1 MILKHRSRAFAAAPG
16 KPEQVAALARVD
28 AVVMA
33 QELLAT
39 VLVNPALTADQS
51 PHQDIYA
58 VIDLGSNSFHML
70 MVKVVGGSVQVIGR
84 VKRKV
89 RLAAGL
95 NDNLVL
101 SRKAMKRGWECLA
114 LFAERLQDIP
124 PQNIRIVGTAT
135 LRLAKNVKTFLKE
148 AEAILGQKVTV
159 ISGDDEARIIY
170 LGVAHTSNSDSNRL
184 VIDIGGAS
192 TEVVIGA
199 GFNPLVLS
207 SLNMGCVT
215 YLERYFAD
223 DELSEENFGR
233 AIAAAEHEVQ
243 SIAAQYQQTG
253 WQLAVGASGT
263 VQAMQEILVA
273 QCKDEVITLS
283 RLEDIMQQALACGR
297 MEQLTITG
305 LAQERKQVF
314 PSGLAI
320 LIALFRTLNISG
332 MTLSGGAL
340 REGVL
345 YSMLPQLQH
354 SDVRSRTVN
363 SLMVRYFIDQRHA
376 GRVAEMASE
385 LANQLQSRWDL
396 VKFEGHSML
405 KCSALLHELGLL
417 IEYKNHHHHG
427 AYIINHSDLPGFTRA
442 QQQLVMA
449 LVHNHRADISREII
463 ARQTMTS
470 VLLTVRLTRILRLAV
485 ILSMRR
491 RNEVLPQVTI
501 SSKGEQL
508 VLTMPAGW
516 LEQHPLM
523 RAELEQEVQYQ
534 QQAGWEL
541 IIQ

>member
-1 MILKHRSRAFAAAPG
+1 MAAVSMAQDPL
-16 KPEQVAALARVD
+16 VTALDNFPYSVD
-28 AVVMA
+28 AN
-33 QELLAT
+33 T
-39 VLVNPALTADQS
+39 VTS
-51 PHQDIYA
+51 PHRDIYA

-101 SRKAMKRGWECLA
+101 SHKAMKRGWECLA

-124 PQNIRIVGTAT
+124 AENIRIVGTAT
-135 LRLAKNVKTFLKE
+135 LRLAQNVKVFLQE
-148 AEAILGQKVTV
+148 AEQILGHKVQV
-159 ISGDDEARIIY
+159 ISGEEEARIIY

-192 TEVVIGA
+192 TEIVIGR
-199 GFNPLVLS
+199 GFSSTLLS

-215 YLERYFAD
+215 FLERYFSDQQLNVA
-223 DELSEENFGR
+223 NFR
-233 AIAAAEHEVQ
+233 AAIEAAEIEIQKIRQ
-243 SIAAQYQQTG
+243 SYIAEG
-253 WQLAVGASGT
+253 WQIAVGASGT

-273 QCKDEVITLS
+273 QGKDEVIVLQ
-283 RLEDIMQQALACGR
+283 RLEDIMQQAIACGSL
-297 MEQLTITG
+297 EQLNICG

-314 PSGLAI
+314 PAGLAI
-320 LIALFRTLNISG
+320 LIALFRQLQISG
-332 MTLSGGAL
+332 MTVSGGAL

-345 YSMLPQLQH
+345 YSMLPQLQDTH
-354 SDVRSRTVN
+354 VRSRTVN
-363 SLMVRYFIDQRHA
+363 SLMVRYSIDQKHA
-376 GRVAEMASE
+376 ERVAEMAVE
-385 LANQLQSRWDL
+385 LAEQLQGSWEL
-396 VKFEGHSML
+396 QHFEGLSML
-405 KCSALLHELGLL
+405 RCSALLHELGLL

-449 LVHNHRADISREII
+449 LVYNHRADIAREVI

-470 VLLTVRLTRILRLAV
+470 VLLTVHLTRILRLAV
-485 ILSMRR
+485 VLSMRR
-491 RNEVLPQVTI
+491 RHEALPQVSI
-501 SSKGEQL
+501 SVKAAEQL

-534 QQAGWEL
+534 QQAGWPLL
-541 IIQ
+541 IQ

>member
-1 MILKHRSRAFAAAPG
+1 MLQHPAADPVSELT
-16 KPEQVAALARVD
+16 P
-28 AVVMA
+28 VVTPMP
-33 QELLAT
+33 L
-39 VLVNPALTADQS
+39 

-58 VIDLGSNSFHML
+58 VIDLGSSSFHML

-95 NDNLVL
+95 NENLVL

-124 PQNIRIVGTAT
+124 AANIRIVGTAT
-135 LRLAKNVKTFLKE
+135 LRLARNVNIFLKE
-148 AEAILGQKVTV
+148 AEAILNHPITV
-159 ISGDDEARIIY
+159 ISGEEEARTIY

-192 TEVVIGA
+192 TELIIGQ
-199 GFNPLVLS
+199 GFQPLLLS

-215 YLERYFAD
+215 YLEHYFSD
-223 DELSEENFGR
+223 DLLNQANFNQAITAAGVQIETITESYLS
-233 AIAAAEHEVQ
+233 V
-243 SIAAQYQQTG
+243 G
-253 WQLAVGASGT
+253 WHIAVGASGT
-263 VQAMQEILVA
+263 VQALQEILIC
-273 QCKDEVITLS
+273 QGKDEVITLE
-283 RLEDIMQQALACGR
+283 RLEEIMQQAIICKTMDLLNIC
-297 MEQLTITG
+297 G

-314 PSGLAI
+314 PAGLAI
-320 LIALFRTLNISG
+320 LIALFRKLHIRG

-345 YSMLPQLQH
+345 YGMLPQLQH
-354 SDVRSRTVN
+354 TDVRNRTVN
-363 SLMVRYFIDQRHA
+363 SLMVRYFIDQMHA
-376 GRVAEMASE
+376 ARVADMAAE
-385 LANQLQSRWDL
+385 LATQLQSEWILNR
-396 VKFEGHSML
+396 FEGMDILRSG
-405 KCSALLHELGLL
+405 ALLHELGLL

-449 LVHNHRADISREII
+449 LVYNHRADISREII

-470 VLLTVRLTRILRLAV
+470 VQLTSRLTRILRLAV

-491 RNEVLPQVTI
+491 RNEVRPQVQIQASAET
-501 SSKGEQL
+501 L
-508 VLTMPAGW
+508 VMRMPQGW

-523 RAELEQEVQYQ
+523 KAELEQEIQYQ
-534 QQAGWEL
+534 QLAGWEL
-541 IIQ
+541 IVKPVL

>member
-1 MILKHRSRAFAAAPG
+1 MVPAEP
-16 KPEQVAALARVD
+16 
-28 AVVMA
+28 
-33 QELLAT
+33 LAT
-39 VLVNPALTADQS
+39 ALVKPADAAIQS

-95 NDNLVL
+95 NENLVL

-148 AEAILGQKVTV
+148 AELILGQQVTV
-159 ISGDDEARIIY
+159 ISGEDEARIIY

-199 GFNPLVLS
+199 GFTPILLA

-215 YLERYFAD
+215 YLERFFSD
-223 DELSEENFGR
+223 DQLSEDNFNR
-233 AIAAAEHEVQ
+233 AIAAAEQEALT
-243 SIAAQYQQTG
+243 IAAAYQAAG

-273 QCKDEVITLS
+273 QGKDEVITLN

-297 MEQLTITG
+297 MEQLNITG

-320 LIALFRTLNISG
+320 LIALFRCLNING

-354 SDVRSRTVN
+354 ADVRNRTVQ

-376 GRVAEMASE
+376 ERVAEMAVE

-396 VKFEGHSML
+396 NKFEGHSML
-405 KCSALLHELGLL
+405 RCGALLHELGLL

-449 LVHNHRADISREII
+449 LVHNHRADISRDII
-463 ARQTMTS
+463 GRQTMTS

-491 RNEVLPQVTI
+491 RHEVLPQVNI
-501 SSKGEQL
+501 VSKGEAL
-508 VLTMPAGW
+508 LLKMPDGW
-516 LEQHPLM
+516 LDQHPLM

-534 QQAGWEL
+534 QLAGWDL
-541 IIQ
+541 SLK

>member
-1 MILKHRSRAFAAAPG
+1 MILKRQNHAFVVVLA
-16 KPEQVAALARVD
+16 KLELEVAQALDVVVMPQEPHVALANSE
-28 AVVMA
+28 
-33 QELLAT
+33 QLAE
-39 VLVNPALTADQS
+39 QS

-58 VIDLGSNSFHML
+58 VIDLGSSSFHML

-95 NDNLVL
+95 NDDLVL

-124 PQNIRIVGTAT
+124 PENIRIIGTAT
-135 LRLAKNVKTFLKE
+135 LRLAKNVQTFLKE
-148 AEAILGQKVTV
+148 AELILGQKVAV
-159 ISGDDEARIIY
+159 ISGEDEARIIY
-170 LGVAHTSNSDSNRL
+170 QGVAHTSNSDSNRL

-192 TEVVIGA
+192 TEVIIGA
-199 GFNPLVLS
+199 GFNPILLA

-215 YLERYFAD
+215 FLERYFAD
-223 DELSEENFGR
+223 DELSEDNFNQ
-233 AIAAAEHEVQ
+233 AIAYAEQEIHT
-243 SIAAQYQQTG
+243 IAKQYQATG

-273 QCKDEVITLS
+273 QGKDEVITLS

-305 LAQERKQVF
+305 LSQERKQIF

-320 LIALFRTLNISG
+320 LIALFRCLNITG
-332 MTLSGGAL
+332 MTLSGGAV

-354 SDVRSRTVN
+354 IDVRNRTVK
-363 SLMVRYFIDQRHA
+363 SLMVRYFIDEQHA
-376 GRVAEMASE
+376 QRVADMAVE
-385 LANQLQSRWDL
+385 LAQQLQSRWDL
-396 VKFEGHSML
+396 NKFEGLSIL
-405 KCSALLHELGLL
+405 RCSALLHELGLL

-449 LVHNHRADISREII
+449 LVHNHRADVSRDII

-491 RNEVLPQVTI
+491 RDEVMPQVNI
-501 SSKGEQL
+501 SSKGEA
-508 VLTMPAGW
+508 LTLKMADGW

-523 RAELEQEVQYQ
+523 RAELEQEQEYQ
-534 QQAGWEL
+534 QLAGWEFVFK
-541 IIQ
+541 

>member
-1 MILKHRSRAFAAAPG
+1 MAQETLAAAPASTQ
-16 KPEQVAALARVD
+16 PPV
-28 AVVMA
+28 
-33 QELLAT
+33 
-39 VLVNPALTADQS
+39 TADHTSETS
-51 PHQDIYA
+51 PHSDIYA

-124 PQNIRIVGTAT
+124 AANIRIVGTAT
-135 LRLAKNVKTFLKE
+135 LRLAQNVKTFLKE
-148 AEAILGQKVTV
+148 AEIILGQKVTV
-159 ISGDDEARIIY
+159 ISGTDEARIIY
-170 LGVAHTSNSDSNRL
+170 LGVAHTSNCDSNRL

-192 TEVVIGA
+192 TEVVVGR
-199 GFNPLVLS
+199 GFTPELLA

-215 YLERYFAD
+215 YLERYFSD
-223 DELSEENFGR
+223 GELSEDNFNQ
-233 AIAAAEHEVQ
+233 AIDSA
-243 SIAAQYQQTG
+243 SQQVFTISNDFLATG
-253 WQLAVGASGT
+253 WQIAVGASGT
-263 VQAMQEILVA
+263 VQAIQEILVA
-273 QCKDEVITLS
+273 QGKDEVITLS
-283 RLEDIMQQALACGR
+283 KLENIMQQAMACGPL
-297 MEQLTITG
+297 MQLNIIG

-314 PSGLAI
+314 ASGLAI
-320 LIALFRTLNISG
+320 LIALFRVLNIDG

-345 YSMLPQLQH
+345 YSMLPQLQD
-354 SDVRSRTVN
+354 SDVRNRTVS

-376 GRVAEMASE
+376 QRVADMAVE
-385 LANQLQSRWDL
+385 LASQLQNRWD
-396 VKFEGHSML
+396 VDKFEGLSML
-405 KCSALLHELGLL
+405 SSGALLHELGLL

-442 QQQLVMA
+442 QQQLIMA
-449 LVHNHRADISREII
+449 LVHNHRADISREVI

-491 RNEVLPQVTI
+491 RHEVLPEVKITTKAETLILQ
-501 SSKGEQL
+501 
-508 VLTMPAGW
+508 MPANW

-534 QQAGWEL
+534 QLAGWQLL
-541 IIQ
+541 IK

>member
-1 MILKHRSRAFAAAPG
+1 
-16 KPEQVAALARVD
+16 
-28 AVVMA
+28 MA

-39 VLVNPALTADQS
+39 ALVNPALTAGQS

-95 NDNLVL
+95 NENLVL

-159 ISGDDEARIIY
+159 ISGEDEARIIY

-199 GFNPLVLS
+199 GFTPLLLS

-215 YLERYFAD
+215 YLEKYFSD
-223 DELSEENFGR
+223 DELSEDNFNQ
-233 AIAAAEHEVQ
+233 AIAAAEQHTQ
-243 SIAAQYQQTG
+243 SIAQQYQHTG

-273 QCKDEVITLS
+273 QGKDEVITLS

-297 MEQLTITG
+297 MEQLNIVG

-320 LIALFRTLNISG
+320 LIALFRRLNISG

-345 YSMLPQLQH
+345 YSMLPQLQNN
-354 SDVRSRTVN
+354 DVRNRTVN

-376 GRVAEMASE
+376 ERVAEMACE
-385 LANQLQSRWDL
+385 LAEQLQSRWDL
-396 VKFEGHSML
+396 HRFEGHSML
-405 KCSALLHELGLL
+405 KSGALLHELGLL

-491 RNEVLPQVTI
+491 RHEVLPQVTI
-501 SSKGEQL
+501 SSKGEALLLQ
-508 VLTMPAGW
+508 MPVGW

-541 IIQ
+541 TIK

>member
-1 MILKHRSRAFAAAPG
+1 MAQDLRA
-16 KPEQVAALARVD
+16 VALANNLHGSD
-28 AVVMA
+28 
-33 QELLAT
+33 
-39 VLVNPALTADQS
+39 PAAHANS
-51 PHQDIYA
+51 PHSDIYA

-101 SRKAMKRGWECLA
+101 SHKAMKRGWECLA

-135 LRLAKNVKTFLKE
+135 LRLAQNVKTFLQE
-148 AEAILGQKVTV
+148 AEAILGQKVQV
-159 ISGDDEARIIY
+159 ISGEDEARIIY

-192 TEVVIGA
+192 TEVVIGQ
-199 GFNPLVLS
+199 GFTPKLLS

-215 YLERYFAD
+215 FLERYFSD
-223 DELSEENFGR
+223 QQLSEENFQA
-233 AIAAAEHEVQ
+233 AIKAAEVAVQ
-243 SIAAQYQQTG
+243 PIQQRFIAEG
-253 WQLAVGASGT
+253 WQIAVGASGT

-273 QCKDEVITLS
+273 QGKDEVITLQ
-283 RLEDIMQQALACGR
+283 RLEDIMQQAMACGPV
-297 MEQLTITG
+297 EQLNILG

-314 PSGLAI
+314 ASGLAI
-320 LIALFRTLNISG
+320 LIALFRQLQIPG

-345 YSMLPQLQH
+345 YSMLPQLQ
-354 SDVRSRTVN
+354 DTNVRSRTVN
-363 SLMVRYFIDQRHA
+363 SLMVRYFIDQQHA
-376 GRVAEMASE
+376 QRVAEMATE
-385 LANQLQSRWDL
+385 LAEQLQSRWDL
-396 VKFEGHSML
+396 QRFEGHSML
-405 KCSALLHELGLL
+405 RSGALLHELGLL

-449 LVHNHRADISREII
+449 LVYNHRADIAREVI

-491 RNEVLPQVTI
+491 RHEALPQVNI
-501 SSKGEQL
+501 SAKAET
-508 VLTMPAGW
+508 LTLHMPAGW